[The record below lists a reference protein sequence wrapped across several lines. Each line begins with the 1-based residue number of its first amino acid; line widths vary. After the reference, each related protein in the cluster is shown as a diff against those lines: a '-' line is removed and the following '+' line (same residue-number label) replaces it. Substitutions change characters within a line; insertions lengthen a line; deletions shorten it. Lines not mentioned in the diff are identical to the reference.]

1 MSNLRKAIIGS
12 VSILV
17 IFAIIM
23 SISAC
28 KTSKKEVEKVR
39 IGMVTFPG
47 YAPLY
52 LAKEKNFFENVDVD
66 LVRIEA
72 IGDLR
77 AALMSGKIDIYA
89 ATFDIFQTTEKLEP
103 PGVGFLAID
112 ESDGADGVVVSD
124 KIKDIADL
132 KGKRVAAEPG
142 LPPYFVLQYMLNKA
156 NLTLKDIEFK
166 DVSSQDAGNAFVAG
180 KLDAAGT
187 YEPYLSKS
195 KDLRNGSKILVSSKD
210 IPGLI
215 VDLLFTS
222 DKILKDK
229 PQVLKAVSDG
239 WFKAVEYWQS
249 HPDEAMDVMS
259 KSFGVAKQEL
269 AEMKTRL
276 KWMTKEDNTQL
287 FDQKAPNNA
296 YDTFN
301 LVGDILVKNNSNGS
315 RVWAKDKLTPA
326 IIQMY
331 K

>member
-1 MSNLRKAIIGS
+1 
-12 VSILV
+12 
-17 IFAIIM
+17 
-23 SISAC
+23 
-28 KTSKKEVEKVR
+28 
-39 IGMVTFPG
+39 MVTFPG

-52 LAKEKNFFENVDVD
+52 LAREKNLFENVDVD

-112 ESDGADGVVVSD
+112 ESDGADGLVVSD
-124 KIKDIADL
+124 KIKNIGDL
-132 KGKRVAAEPG
+132 KGKKVAAEPG

-156 NLTLKDIEFK
+156 NLTLKDVDFK
-166 DVSSQDAGNAFVAG
+166 DVASQDAGNAFVAG
-180 KLDAAGT
+180 NLDAAGT

-195 KDLRNGSKILVSSKD
+195 KDLRKGSKILVSSKD

-215 VDLLFTS
+215 VDLLFAS
-222 DKILKDK
+222 DQLLKNK
-229 PQVLKAVSDG
+229 PQVLKAVADG
-239 WFKAVEYWQS
+239 WFRGVEYWQS

-259 KSFGVAKQEL
+259 KSFGVSKQEL
-269 AEMKTRL
+269 LDMKTRL
-276 KWMTKEDNTQL
+276 KWMTKDDNIQM
-287 FDQKAPNNA
+287 FDPKAANNV

-301 LVGDILVKNNSNGS
+301 LVGEILVKNNSNGL
-315 RVWAKDKLTPA
+315 RVWAKDKLSPV

>member
-1 MSNLRKAIIGS
+1 VAFAIA
-12 VSILV
+12 VSIP
-17 IFAIIM
+17 
-23 SISAC
+23 AC
-28 KTSKKEVEKVR
+28 HTSKKEIEKIR

-52 LAKEKNFFENVDVD
+52 LAKEKHLFENVDVD
-66 LVRIEA
+66 LVRIES

-77 AALMSGKIDIYA
+77 AAMMSGKIDIYA

-112 ESDGADGVVVSD
+112 ESDGADGLVVSE

-132 KGKRVAAEPG
+132 KGKKVAAEPG

-156 NLTLKDIEFK
+156 NLTLKDVDFK
-166 DVSSQDAGNAFVAG
+166 DVASQDAGNAFVAG

-195 KDLRNGSKILVSSKD
+195 KELRKGSKVLVSSKD
-210 IPGLI
+210 TPGLI
-215 VDLLFTS
+215 VDLLFAS
-222 DKILKDK
+222 DQLLKNK
-229 PQVLKAVSDG
+229 PQVLKAVADG

-249 HPDEAMDVMS
+249 QPDTAMDIMS
-259 KSFGVAKQEL
+259 KSFGIPKQEL
-269 AEMKTRL
+269 IDMKTRL
-276 KWMTKEDNTQL
+276 KWMTKDDNIRL
-287 FDQKAPNNA
+287 FDSAAPNNA
-296 YDTFN
+296 FETFD

-315 RVWAKDKLTPA
+315 RVSAKEKLTSG